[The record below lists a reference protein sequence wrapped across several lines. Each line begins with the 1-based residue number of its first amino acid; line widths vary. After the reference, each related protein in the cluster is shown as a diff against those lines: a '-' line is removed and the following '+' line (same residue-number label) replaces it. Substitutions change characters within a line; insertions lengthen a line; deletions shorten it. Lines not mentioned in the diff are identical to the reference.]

1 MAIQDK
7 IRVEKLQY
15 HINREAT
22 KISAFLSSKTDKY
35 EYLIGKEIIPSNQN
49 QMIEQ
54 AKFTYFFFRKGFS
67 KTTKESRTL
76 NSKRNQT
83 ITKRC

>member
-35 EYLIGKEIIPSNQN
+35 EYLIGKEIIPSDQN

-54 AKFTYFFFRKGFS
+54 TKFTYFSLGKAFEKQP
-67 KTTKESRTL
+67 
-76 NSKRNQT
+76 RNQGL
-83 ITKRC
+83 